1 MRDEILEKAL
11 PTDQSPIPRYQILDA
26 DGSVLHDNVEVRLV
40 NNVQQPGTPYSTDA
54 VLQDAVANSMGLS
67 NSATPNDA
75 FKKLASSRVVTLN
88 YSNSGTQHFLTG
100 LLGLTGIISCVFTPT
115 APYKEG
121 DTLLIEGTQ
130 YTIQLS
136 NGDKAD
142 AGLFV
147 AGATVA
153 IVVDTAGKKVNFK
166 SAGGVKLPAGTWV
179 IVKAYCNTD
188 SQNSLSTEYPAPIS
202 ISDTF
207 EAPVSGEYKVTVV
220 GCGGQGGS
228 AESSME
234 YGGGGGSSG
243 GWAVS
248 ILRLSKGQ
256 SVSITV
262 NTSIT
267 SFGNYLSATA
277 GSKPSYP
284 SVTSAPPGVATG
296 GNLYNYSGI
305 AGGEM
310 GSGSPNKNYGVDG
323 SKVSHPEKSPFLSET
338 FGFHGYSA
346 DTTSIRKGK
355 PPAFN
360 GMFVSLGAGG
370 GGGGLYLH
378 NEGGGGQPGFGAV
391 IIELLL
397 KGVNDT

>member
-40 NNVQQPGTPYSTDA
+40 NNVQQPGTPYSADA

-100 LLGLTGIISCVFTPT
+100 LLGLTGTISCVFTPT

-121 DTLLIEGTQ
+121 DTLLVEGTQ

-166 SAGGVKLPAGTWV
+166 SAGGVKLPAGTFV
-179 IVKAYCNTD
+179 IVKTYVSKYNV
-188 SQNSLSTEYPAPIS
+188 SEQFVVPIDGTYR
-202 ISDTF
+202 I
-207 EAPVSGEYKVTVV
+207 TVV
-220 GCGGQGGS
+220 GKGGDGASHDNFDEGN
-228 AESSME
+228 
-234 YGGGGGSSG
+234 GGGGGA
-243 GWAVS
+243 WARSLLKLNKSESVQVTCNNS
-248 ILRLSKGQ
+248 IS
-256 SVSITV
+256 
-262 NTSIT
+262 
-267 SFGNYLSATA
+267 SFGSYLSATS
-277 GSKPSYP
+277 GKNGRGTVSSQ
-284 SVTSAPPGVATG
+284 SVSLGGTAVG
-296 GNLYNYSGI
+296 GNEQNNNGSSSSTT
-305 AGGEM
+305 
-310 GSGSPNKNYGVDG
+310 GSGGHPNNYGN
-323 SKVSHPEKSPFLSET
+323 SPFLSTAYQFSGSDERNGYT
-338 FGFHGYSA
+338 PASTEFFNCFG
-346 DTTSIRKGK
+346 
-355 PPAFN
+355 
-360 GMFVSLGAGG
+360 LGG
-370 GGGGLYLH
+370 GGGGRTSPSDGTTY
-378 NEGGGGQPGFGAV
+378 GGKGAPGSV